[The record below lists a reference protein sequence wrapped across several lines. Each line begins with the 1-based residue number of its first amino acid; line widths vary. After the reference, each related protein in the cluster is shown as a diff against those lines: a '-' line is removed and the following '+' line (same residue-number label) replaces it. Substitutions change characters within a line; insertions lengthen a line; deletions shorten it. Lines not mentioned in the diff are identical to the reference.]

1 MMYVLLSLIV
11 AINVTFNTCKTE
23 KKDGYLAG
31 DPTMKIKKSRLKQI
45 IKEELD
51 NLSFDTEEEDPNDP
65 MYRLR
70 DEIQDAVRDAMREI
84 AIRELKG
91 KVSQDK
97 LASTVQEIEGE
108 FEVPLM
114 DALTPMAKGLMD
126 EIAAAKGI

>member
-1 MMYVLLSLIV
+1 MSKI
-11 AINVTFNTCKTE
+11 E

-31 DPTMKIKKSRLKQI
+31 DPIMKIKRSRLKEI

-51 NLSFDTEEEDPNDP
+51 NLSFDTEEPDPNEP

-97 LASTVQEIEGE
+97 LASTVQDIEGE

>member
-1 MMYVLLSLIV
+1 MSKI
-11 AINVTFNTCKTE
+11 E

-31 DPTMKIKKSRLKQI
+31 DPTMKIKRSRLKQI

-51 NLSFDTEEEDPNDP
+51 NLSFDTEEEDPNEP
-65 MYRLR
+65 LYRLR
-70 DEIQDAVRDAMREI
+70 DEIQNAVRDAMREI

-97 LASTVQEIEGE
+97 LASTVQDIEGE

>member
-1 MMYVLLSLIV
+1 MSKI
-11 AINVTFNTCKTE
+11 E

-31 DPTMKIKKSRLKQI
+31 DPTMKIKKSRLKEI

-51 NLSFDTEEEDPNDP
+51 NLSFDFEGEPDPNEP
-65 MYRLR
+65 MYLLR
-70 DEIQDAVRDAMREI
+70 DEIQNAARDAMREI

-97 LASTVQEIEGE
+97 LASTVQDVEGE

-114 DALTPMAKGLMD
+114 DALTPVAKGLMD

>member
-1 MMYVLLSLIV
+1 
-11 AINVTFNTCKTE
+11 
-23 KKDGYLAG
+23 
-31 DPTMKIKKSRLKQI
+31 MKIKKSRLKEI

-51 NLSFDTEEEDPNDP
+51 NLSFDFEGEPDPNEP
-65 MYRLR
+65 MYLLR
-70 DEIQDAVRDAMREI
+70 DEIQNAARDAMREI

-97 LASTVQEIEGE
+97 LASTVQDIEGE

>member
-1 MMYVLLSLIV
+1 
-11 AINVTFNTCKTE
+11 
-23 KKDGYLAG
+23 
-31 DPTMKIKKSRLKQI
+31 MKIKKSRLKQI
-45 IKEELD
+45 IKEELG
-51 NLSFDTEEEDPNDP
+51 NLSFDTDEEADLNDP

-70 DEIQDAVRDAMREI
+70 DEIQDAARDAMREI

-97 LASTVQEIEGE
+97 LASTVQEIEAE
-108 FEVPLM
+108 FEMPLM

>member
-1 MMYVLLSLIV
+1 
-11 AINVTFNTCKTE
+11 
-23 KKDGYLAG
+23 
-31 DPTMKIKKSRLKQI
+31 MKIKKSRLKQI

-51 NLSFDTEEEDPNDP
+51 NLSFDTEEADPNDP

-70 DEIQDAVRDAMREI
+70 DEIQNAVRDVMREI

>member
-1 MMYVLLSLIV
+1 MSKI
-11 AINVTFNTCKTE
+11 E

-31 DPTMKIKKSRLKQI
+31 DPTMKIKRSRLKQI

-51 NLSFDTEEEDPNDP
+51 NLSFDFEGEPDPNEP

-70 DEIQDAVRDAMREI
+70 DEIQAAVRDAMREI

-91 KVSQDK
+91 KVSQDR

-108 FEVPLM
+108 FEEPLM

-126 EIAAAKGI
+126 SIADAKGI

>member
-1 MMYVLLSLIV
+1 MSKI
-11 AINVTFNTCKTE
+11 E

-31 DPTMKIKKSRLKQI
+31 DPIMKIKRSRLKEI

-51 NLSFDTEEEDPNDP
+51 NLSFDTEEPDPNEP

-70 DEIQDAVRDAMREI
+70 DEMREI

-91 KVSQDK
+91 RVSQDK
-97 LASTVQEIEGE
+97 LASTVQDIEGE
-108 FEVPLM
+108 FEEPLM

-126 EIAAAKGI
+126 SIADAKGI

>member
-1 MMYVLLSLIV
+1 
-11 AINVTFNTCKTE
+11 
-23 KKDGYLAG
+23 
-31 DPTMKIKKSRLKQI
+31 MKIKRSRLKEI

-51 NLSFDTEEEDPNDP
+51 NLSFDTEEPDPNEP

-97 LASTVQEIEGE
+97 LASTVQDIEGE

>member
-1 MMYVLLSLIV
+1 
-11 AINVTFNTCKTE
+11 
-23 KKDGYLAG
+23 
-31 DPTMKIKKSRLKQI
+31 
-45 IKEELD
+45 
-51 NLSFDTEEEDPNDP
+51 

>member
-1 MMYVLLSLIV
+1 MSKI
-11 AINVTFNTCKTE
+11 E

-51 NLSFDTEEEDPNDP
+51 NLSFDTDEEEMELNEP
-65 MYRLR
+65 MYLLR
-70 DEIQDAVRDAMREI
+70 DEIQNAVRDAMRDI
-84 AIRELKG
+84 TIRELKG
-91 KVSQDK
+91 KVSHDK
-97 LASTVQEIEGE
+97 LASTVQDIEAE
-108 FEVPLM
+108 FEIPLM

>member
-1 MMYVLLSLIV
+1 
-11 AINVTFNTCKTE
+11 
-23 KKDGYLAG
+23 
-31 DPTMKIKKSRLKQI
+31 MKIKKSRLKQI

-65 MYRLR
+65 MYLLR
-70 DEIQDAVRDAMREI
+70 DEIQNAVRDAMREI